1 MSDLAPSEFH
11 EDVYAHPL
19 ISWGAVIRGGGGG
32 HRAGSLAQH
41 VGPGHRRDRR
51 QSVDHGQRRRQG
63 PDRRRRLWVAFS
75 NAVALQVGA
84 YIAARAAKY
93 PDHNK
98 GMFQGLAVWG
108 VAFVLAFAAL
118 GSGVGGVLR
127 GGDAAATAYAE
138 AADDASV
145 PSDGRVSE
153 ADAKA
158 AAEATADATAS
169 LAWWGVAHDGP
180 GRDRRRCRR
189 PPGRP
194 SPRLASTRPRR
205 VHQRLGG
212 RHERRIPLAAGHP
225 VADHP
230 AAVPVPRSLT

>member
-1 MSDLAPSEFH
+1 MADLAPSEFH

-19 ISWGAVIRGGGGG
+19 ISWDAVFAGVAVAIALGALLNMLGLAIGATAANPFKMDGDEVTAFTVGGG
-32 HRAGSLAQH
+32 
-41 VGPGHRRDRR
+41 
-51 QSVDHGQRRRQG
+51 
-63 PDRRRRLWVAFS
+63 LWVAFS

-118 GSGVGGVLR
+118 GSGAGGVLR
-127 GGDAAATAYAE
+127 GGDAVAVAYAE
-138 AADDASV
+138 AADDASI

-158 AAEATADATAS
+158 AAQATADATAS
-169 LAWWGVAHDGP
+169 LAWWGVGTMVLGAIGAIAG
-180 GRDRRRCRR
+180 GRLGARH
-189 PPGRP
+189 PVWH
-194 SPRLASTRPRR
+194 RR
-205 VHQRLGG
+205 VR
-212 RHERRIPLAAGHP
+212 
-225 VADHP
+225 V
-230 AAVPVPRSLT
+230 VSTSV